1 MSAAAV
7 LARFELE
14 ELSEKFIDFGCEG
27 SADLLLMSVED
38 LNELGLNEEQIDIFQ
53 DLKDWMEEQY
63 KKIEIERERKL
74 MEVPEV
80 DDEDSVSDTSMKDE
94 DENLEKGENDRTN
107 ADPSN
112 APIVQTDTLN
122 GVDRLDDADEAVD
135 AGKPNEDHIKLDVKA
150 EN

>member
-1 MSAAAV
+1 M
-7 LARFELE
+7 
-14 ELSEKFIDFGCEG
+14 KTDG
-27 SADLLLMSVED
+27 S
-38 LNELGLNEEQIDIFQ
+38 
-53 DLKDWMEEQY
+53 KDWMEEQY

-122 GVDRLDDADEAVD
+122 GVDRLDDADEAAD